1 MTLRSP
7 LSLTIVLLFSLS
19 AAVFAQETPA
29 PPAAVAPAS
38 PAVAP
43 EAPMAFSFFFDSES
57 FLGIYPEEVNTGNM
71 KQYGLSAP
79 RGVAVGR
86 VIEGSPAERA
96 GLRKDDV
103 ILRFNGEEVTSARKL
118 NRLISEV
125 APDHTARLS
134 ISRGGTEQEINVTL
148 SRRENFPRSFGI
160 TPRAGDLDRL
170 GESLEGLRNVPGGN
184 DFSLVFGA
192 SRRIGV
198 GVSPLTKQLADYFGV
213 TDGRG
218 VLVTSVSENGPARKA
233 GLKAGDVITAVEGN
247 RIEKVSDLLREL
259 NRRDAG
265 EVTLTVIRDKSQRT
279 FKVTPERGQAFEFA
293 PEIQVT
299 PQVGQLTIP
308 QITIPRIA
316 TQAIPAIRLQS
327 LPKIVIPKIV
337 MPVLPK
343 ITIPKIKSYSLS
355 YPL

>member
-1 MTLRSP
+1 
-7 LSLTIVLLFSLS
+7 
-19 AAVFAQETPA
+19 
-29 PPAAVAPAS
+29 
-38 PAVAP
+38 
-43 EAPMAFSFFFDSES
+43 MAFSFFLDSES

-71 KQYGLSAP
+71 KQYGMTTP

-118 NRLISEV
+118 NRLIGEV
-125 APDHTARLS
+125 APDHTARLT
-134 ISRGGTEQEINVTL
+134 INRGGSEQEINVTL
-148 SRRENFPRSFGI
+148 SRRENFPRSFGM
-160 TPRAGDLDRL
+160 TPRAGDLEGL
-170 GESLEGLRNVPGGN
+170 GQSLEGLRNMPGGN

-198 GVSPLTKQLADYFGV
+198 GVSQLTKQLADYFGV
-213 TDGRG
+213 TDGSG

-259 NRRDAG
+259 NRKEAG
-265 EVTLTVIRDKSQRT
+265 EVQLTVIRDKSQRT

-308 QITIPRIA
+308 RIA
-316 TQAIPAIRLQS
+316 MPEIPAIRLRS
-327 LPKIVIPKIV
+327 TPKIVIPKIAF
-337 MPVLPK
+337 PVLPR
-343 ITIPKIKSYSLS
+343 ITIPKIKAYSLS

>member
-1 MTLRSP
+1 
-7 LSLTIVLLFSLS
+7 
-19 AAVFAQETPA
+19 
-29 PPAAVAPAS
+29 
-38 PAVAP
+38 
-43 EAPMAFSFFFDSES
+43 MAFSFFFDSES
-57 FLGIYPEEVNTGNM
+57 FLGIYPEEVNNGNM
-71 KQYGLSAP
+71 KQYGMSAP

-125 APDHTARLS
+125 APEHTARLT

-148 SRRENFPRSFGI
+148 SRREDFPRSFGM

-170 GESLEGLRNVPGGN
+170 GQDLEGLRNMPEINGN

-259 NRRDAG
+259 NRKDAG

-279 FKVTPERGQAFEFA
+279 FKVAPERGQAFEFA
-293 PEIQVT
+293 PEIQIR
-299 PQVGQLTIP
+299 PQVGSLS
-308 QITIPRIA
+308 IPRLAIP
-316 TQAIPAIRLQS
+316 AIPAIRLS
-327 LPKIVIPKIV
+327 STPRVVIPKV
-337 MPVLPK
+337 VLPVLPK
-343 ITIPKIKSYSLS
+343 ITIPKVKAYSLS

>member
-1 MTLRSP
+1 MTLRIP
-7 LSLTIVLLFSLS
+7 LSLTMILLFSLS
-19 AAVFAQETPA
+19 AVFAQETPPLPPA
-29 PPAAVAPAS
+29 PPPPAALAPAS
-38 PAVAP
+38 PAAAP
-43 EAPMAFSFFFDSES
+43 EAPTAFSFFLDSES
-57 FLGIYPEEVNTGNM
+57 FLGIYPAEVNTGNM
-71 KQYGLSAP
+71 KQYGMSTP

-96 GLRKDDV
+96 GLRKNDV

-125 APDHTARLS
+125 APDHTARLG
-134 ISRGGTEQEINVTL
+134 ISRGGVEQEINVTL
-148 SRRENFPRSFGI
+148 SKRENFPRSLGM
-160 TPRAGDLDRL
+160 TPRAGDLESL
-170 GESLEGLRNVPGGN
+170 GRGLEGLRNVPGGN
-184 DFSLVFGA
+184 DFSMVFGA

-213 TDGRG
+213 TEGRG

-259 NRRDAG
+259 NRKDAG

-293 PEIQVT
+293 PEIQMT

-308 QITIPRIA
+308 RI
-316 TQAIPAIRLQS
+316 AIPAIPSIRLQS
-327 LPKIVIPKIV
+327 MPKIV
-337 MPVLPK
+337 MPKVVLPVLPK
-343 ITIPKIKSYSLS
+343 IRIPKVKAYSLS